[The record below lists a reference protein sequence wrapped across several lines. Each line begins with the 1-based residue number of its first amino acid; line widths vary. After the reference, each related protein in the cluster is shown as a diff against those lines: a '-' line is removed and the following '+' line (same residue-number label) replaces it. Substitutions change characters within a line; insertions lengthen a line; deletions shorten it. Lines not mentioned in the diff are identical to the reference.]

1 MAIAAGARL
10 HGASL
15 YQNTEVTKMDM
26 RSDGT
31 WDVITPKGT
40 VHANRVV
47 NCTGIL
53 TSLLRFDNS
62 IKTVHRL
69 IKKNGNWLDFV
80 FVRFLGKRSW

>member
-1 MAIAAGARL
+1 MAIAAGARQY
-10 HGASL
+10 GASL

-53 TSLLRFDNS
+53 TSLQ
-62 IKTVHRL
+62 
-69 IKKNGNWLDFV
+69 
-80 FVRFLGKRSW
+80 

>member
-1 MAIAAGARL
+1 MAIAAGARQY
-10 HGASL
+10 GASL

-47 NCTGIL
+47 NCTGNL
-53 TSLLRFDNS
+53 PSLLRFETS
-62 IKTVHRL
+62 IKTNSTVQ
-69 IKKNGNWLDFV
+69 
-80 FVRFLGKRSW
+80 RFM

>member
-62 IKTVHRL
+62 I
-69 IKKNGNWLDFV
+69 IKQSSTSIDKEKWL
-80 FVRFLGKRSW
+80 LT

>member
-62 IKTVHRL
+62 IKTNLVHQM
-69 IKKNGNWLDFV
+69 IKKNGN
-80 FVRFLGKRSW
+80 

>member
-1 MAIAAGARL
+1 MAIAAGARQY
-10 HGASL
+10 GASL

-47 NCTGIL
+47 NCTGNIP
-53 TSLLRFDNS
+53 SL
-62 IKTVHRL
+62 I
-69 IKKNGNWLDFV
+69 
-80 FVRFLGKRSW
+80 